1 MKDITFEIKSLLKF
15 QLDMVEFPEL
25 SSPKHWI
32 QKGINILKNHAP
44 KVLRYLSRQHIL
56 SELKDCKIILKTVRA
71 IDDNHIKKIFNI
83 WIRKELMKR
92 LVMVIIEGLILPFT
106 PFLAVLPGPNVFFY
120 VPALLF
126 YYHLR
131 SYLGLRKVHVNELNI
146 EVVHLISL
154 QELPTEIG

>member
-1 MKDITFEIKSLLKF
+1 MKEVTFEIKSLLKF

-25 SSPKHWI
+25 SSPRHWV

-56 SELKDCKIILKTVRA
+56 IELKEYNIILKTTRT
-71 IDDNHIKKIFNI
+71 IDDDHIKKIFNI
-83 WIRKELMKR
+83 WIRKEMMKR
-92 LVMVIIEGLILPFT
+92 LVFVIIEGLVLPFT
-106 PFLAVLPGPNVFFY
+106 PFLALLPGPNIFFY

-131 SYLGLRKVHVNELNI
+131 SYLGLRKIHIHELNI
-146 EVVHLISL
+146 EVAHIVSS
-154 QELPTEIG
+154 QGFPAVIG

>member
-1 MKDITFEIKSLLKF
+1 MKDVTFEIKSLLKF
-15 QLDMVEFPEL
+15 QLDMVEFPGL
-25 SSPKHWI
+25 SSPKHWV

-56 SELKDCKIILKTVRA
+56 AELKEYKIILKTARV
-71 IDDNHIKKIFNI
+71 IDDGHMKKIFNI
-83 WIRKELMKR
+83 WIRKEMMKR
-92 LVMVIIEGLILPFT
+92 LVLVIIEALILPFT
-106 PFLAVLPGPNVFFY
+106 PFLAVLPGPNIFFY

-146 EVVHLISL
+146 EVVHILSSQDI
-154 QELPTEIG
+154 PAEIG